1 MKKYQIEGAVDD
13 RMAEWIYKQQYKEQ
27 EGNSSENML
36 MQYEMNLPKLITT
49 PQQRFADIAPINNA
63 KQQSRFSPNYSYS
76 SYVSK
81 YLGDTVPL
89 EIGLMQ
95 TNELNKQ
102 TYDSIA
108 PTIKVGEALK
118 KDIKTRDE
126 LNKTYEDKI
135 KQLSGNQKL
144 SPRQRMQ
151 QIKEIRTDYHNDE
164 KKRAIETSV
173 RTRRALES
181 EYKDM
186 VTKGKTTNES
196 AETMLSYWDDQYQGV
211 VESPLGGYNT
221 YSGQSL
227 AEDQDLVKYANSILS
242 GWAAS
247 TYGSGSKIDK
257 VNGMFIVTEGSTG
270 KTTKLT
276 AQEVQPHI
284 TNMFYSD
291 PKIRADIR
299 QRATVD
305 ATRMGDTSPENI
317 QKIQQQY
324 FDAAIGFAT
333 EKSTFNDVQ
342 NSYEF
347 GLKDNPNARWAI
359 DRQERLVKEA
369 AEIKP
374 ITVESGLAKN
384 KDKIP
389 ETLDKNS
396 PAQKKAVEEAVNKI
410 FAEDKKN
417 GSFAKWSKDRSTKH
431 SGILLADLSDEELYK
446 QKLTIEFYNS
456 NPNVSYK
463 AAVDD
468 IAKTDELMVRIRMEE
483 NRRKG
488 EEETNSWGVDIKL
501 NDEDIAKIAY
511 KRWVQMKNNSN
522 QTYNRSEVMP
532 TGAASQEIIRKL
544 VTREFDERTIND
556 NSGRTFGNYLNEE
569 FASISVKDKTTG
581 MYRAAKNPEEVREAV
596 QGVRFNK
603 YTNNYE
609 LITNGENGSNV
620 FAFPAHASKAAENQI
635 FVDAYGVAE
644 TGKSRPSV
652 IQIGNSKT
660 NVNIQPTFVTG
671 SDGKEYIK
679 STVRLSATAYSPQ
692 IINNKLHIF
701 YETVPGLN
709 ATSRAMLVQNA
720 KTNGIP
726 IEHIELSN
734 AEWRTT
740 GGAFVTGT
748 DLQGDIK
755 ATYNHTQK

>member
-13 RMAEWIYKQQYKEQ
+13 KMAEWMYKQQYKEQ
-27 EGNSSENML
+27 EGNSPENML
-36 MQYEMNLPKLITT
+36 MQYEMNLPKLVTT

-95 TNELNKQ
+95 TNELNKR

-135 KQLSGNQKL
+135 KQLSDNQKL

-186 VTKGKTTNES
+186 VMKGKTTNES
-196 AETMLSYWDDQYQGV
+196 AQTMLSYWDEQYQGV
-211 VESPLGGYNT
+211 AESPLGGYNT

-227 AEDQDLVKYANSILS
+227 AEDQDLVKYGNSILS

-257 VNGMFIVTEGSTG
+257 VNGMFIVTQGSTG

-276 AQEVQPHI
+276 AQEIQPHI
-284 TNMFYSD
+284 TNMFYAD

-333 EKSTFNDVQ
+333 EKGTFSDVQ

-347 GLKDNPNARWAI
+347 GLKDNANARWAI
-359 DRQERLVKEA
+359 DRQERLAKEA
-369 AEIKP
+369 VEKKP

-396 PAQKKAVEEAVNKI
+396 PVQEKAAKDAVNKI
-410 FAEDKKN
+410 FAENKKD
-417 GSFAKWSKDRSTKH
+417 GSFAKWSKEYTDKF
-431 SGILLADLSDEELYK
+431 SGTHTPESLEKEYRA
-446 QKLTIEFYNS
+446 KLTIEFNKS
-456 NPNVSYK
+456 GPKVSYK

-483 NRRKG
+483 NRNKK
-488 EEETNSWGVDIKL
+488 TNIMGVDVTFD
-501 NDEDIAKIAY
+501 DEAVAESAY
-511 KRWVQMKNNSN
+511 KRWARMKNNSN

-544 VTREFDERTIND
+544 NTREFDNQTIND
-556 NSGRTFGNYLNEE
+556 GSGRTFGNYLKED
-569 FASISVKDKTTG
+569 FASISVKDKDTG
-581 MYRAAKNPEEVREAV
+581 MYRAARNPEEVREAV

-603 YTNNYE
+603 YRNNYE
-609 LITNGENGSNV
+609 LITNGENGSNM
-620 FAFPAHASKAAENQI
+620 FAFPAHASKAAENQV
-635 FVDAYGVAE
+635 FVDAYDVAE

-660 NVNIQPTFVTG
+660 NVNIQPTIVSG
-671 SDGKEYIK
+671 NDGKEYIK
-679 STVRLSATAYSPQ
+679 PTVRLSATAYSPQ
-692 IINNKLHIF
+692 IIHNKLQIF
-701 YETVPGLN
+701 YETVPRLDDI
-709 ATSRAMLVQNA
+709 SRAMLIQNA

-740 GGAFVTGT
+740 GGDFVTGT